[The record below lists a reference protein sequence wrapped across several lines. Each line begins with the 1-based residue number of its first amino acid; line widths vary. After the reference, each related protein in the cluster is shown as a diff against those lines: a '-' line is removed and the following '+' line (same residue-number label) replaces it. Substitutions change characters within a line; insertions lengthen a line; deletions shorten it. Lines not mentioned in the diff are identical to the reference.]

1 MPKNLLQL
9 VALGSILF
17 LITGCAT
24 TRRSEPTGP
33 TARNIQSPKPGVLSG
48 AALGEVMVEKG
59 EVFTYDALELR
70 NQVSGGDGV
79 MVKRFIVPPGIL
91 RLDGENRSYR
101 IYLSD
106 QAVVHDVFIGTRRA
120 VAGLAVSRSRQ
131 NHVQI
136 FAFGKLIPPAEP
148 PQIRRITVDARDQP
162 SMKEQLVYNG
172 RAGDTLKFSYRQFF
186 RDMSQPVRSEELQH
200 NLQQGN
206 VVRLKGLQLE
216 VDNATAT
223 QLDYKLVENFPD
235 RGAIR

>member
-1 MPKNLLQL
+1 MPKHLLQL

-24 TRRSEPTGP
+24 TRQSEPTGP
-33 TARNIQSPKPGVLSG
+33 TARAIETPKRGEMNG

-79 MVKRFIVPPGIL
+79 MVKRFVVPPGVL
-91 RLDGENRSYR
+91 RLDGENRNYR

-106 QAVVHDVFIGTRRA
+106 QAVVHDVFMGTRRA
-120 VAGLAVSRSRQ
+120 VAGLAVSKFRQ
-131 NHVQI
+131 NNVQI
-136 FAFGKLIPPAEP
+136 FAFGKLLPPAEP
-148 PQIRRITVDARDQP
+148 PQIRKITVDARDQP

-172 RAGDTLKFSYRQFF
+172 RAGDSLKFVYRQFY
-186 RDMSQPVRSEELQH
+186 RDMSQPVRSEDLQH
-200 NLQQGN
+200 DLRQGN

-216 VDNATAT
+216 VSSATGT
-223 QLDYKLVENFPD
+223 QLDYKLVETFPD
-235 RGAIR
+235 RGTLR